1 MFALRHKKALALK
14 TPILF
19 LIFNRPDTTQKVFEQ
34 IAKQKPERLYIA
46 ADGPRDLKKGE
57 LQLCEATRKI
67 VESITWPCEV
77 KRLYRENNLG
87 CKIAISGAIN
97 WFFEQE
103 EDGIIL
109 EDDCLPH
116 QDFFSFCEVMLARYR
131 HTEKIMHISGN
142 NFQDGVRYGEGS
154 YYFSSYAHIW
164 GWATWKRAW
173 NKYSIGLT
181 LEESTAIIEVK
192 FKHYLE
198 RKYWKMVAAKIQ
210 SGEFNTWDYQ
220 WAFTLWKHEG
230 LAIIPNVNLISNIG
244 FGASSTHLADKDHI
258 FSNMSF
264 SQMGELTFNDELIIN
279 EKADKITTKK
289 MFIPPLYKIIWMK
302 LKGKLGIR

>member
-1 MFALRHKKALALK
+1 MRHKKALALK

-19 LIFNRPDTTQKVFEQ
+19 LIFNRPDTTQRVFEQ
-34 IAKQKPERLYIA
+34 IAKQQPLKLYIA
-46 ADGPRDLKKGE
+46 ADGPRESRTGE
-57 LQLCEATRKI
+57 LDLCEATRKI
-67 VESITWPCEV
+67 VETITWPCEV
-77 KRLYRENNLG
+77 KRLFREENLG
-87 CKIAISGAIN
+87 CKKAVSSAIS
-97 WFFEQE
+97 WFFENE
-103 EDGIIL
+103 EEGIIL

-116 QDFFSFCEVMLARYR
+116 PDFFGFCEAMLNRYR
-131 HTEKIMHISGN
+131 NTEKVMHISGN
-142 NFQDGVRYGEGS
+142 NFQEGVKHGDSS

-181 LEESTAIIEVK
+181 QEESTAIIEVK

-198 RKYWKMVAAKIQ
+198 RKYWKMVAAKLH

-220 WAFTLWKHEG
+220 WTFTLWKHDG
-230 LAIIPNVNLISNIG
+230 LAIIPNVNLVSNIG
-244 FGASSTHLADKDHI
+244 FGAASTHLPDKDHI

-264 SQMGELTFNDELIIN
+264 SQMGELTFNDALNIN

-302 LKGKLGIR
+302 LAVKLGIK